1 MSEKRRKYSQQFKID
16 AVLLARLEGMSIA
29 QAARDLGIG
38 EQMLGRWKKQYGKD
52 GGHAF
57 PGKGRLRPE
66 DDQLRKLRR
75 ELDTVRQE
83 RDILKK
89 AVAIFSR
96 DKK

>member
-1 MSEKRRKYSQQFKID
+1 MSDKRRKYSQQFKID
-16 AVLLARLEGMSIA
+16 AVLLTQREGMTIA

-38 EQMLGRWKKQYGKD
+38 EQLLGRWKKQYEQD
-52 GGHAF
+52 GEQAF
-57 PGKGRLRPE
+57 PGQGRLKPE
-66 DDQLRKLRR
+66 DEELRKLKR

-96 DKK
+96 EKQ

>member
-1 MSEKRRKYSQQFKID
+1 MSDKRRKYSQQFKID
-16 AVLLARLEGMSIA
+16 AVLLTQREGMTIA

-38 EQMLGRWKKQYGKD
+38 EQLLGRWKKQYQHD
-52 GGHAF
+52 GRHAF
-57 PGKGRLRPE
+57 PGQGRLKPE
-66 DDQLRKLRR
+66 DEELRKLKR

-96 DKK
+96 EKQ